1 MRNKPS
7 LNSQSI
13 NGIKTNMLWHRRL
26 GLSTFVVLIFL
37 AISGFALN
45 HSPGLKLNQINLS
58 SNWLLT
64 WYGFEVPAAEG
75 FQVGGKWFYQD
86 GNKALLVDGNSV
98 ASCTAPLSAIAQT
111 TDGVFALCADGL
123 NLLTSDGQFVEQF
136 GAIDGLPTNTQAVT
150 VLDNRI
156 YLTIGSTSIDS
167 TSIGSTSID
176 SVTIDS
182 VTMEFNSDSLGLTA
196 ADIAPQT
203 LKDIQ
208 QTAMPL
214 PKLLQKKL
222 KEQSPGPSISLETVI
237 LDLHSGRFFG
247 QFGVFFIDLIGL
259 LVCILSITGLMAWMK
274 RR

>member
-7 LNSQSI
+7 PNSKSV
-13 NGIKTNMLWHRRL
+13 NGIKTNILWHRRL

-58 SNWLLT
+58 SNWLIS
-64 WYGFEVPAAEG
+64 WYGFEVPVAEG
-75 FQVGGKWFYQD
+75 FKVGGKWFYQD
-86 GNKALLVDGNSV
+86 GNKALLVDGDSV

-111 TDGVFALCADGL
+111 TGGVFALCADGL
-123 NLLTSDGQFVEQF
+123 NLLTTDGQLVEQF
-136 GAIDGLPTNTQAVT
+136 GTVDGLPANTQTVT

-156 YLTIGSTSIDS
+156 YLTIGSSSIN
-167 TSIGSTSID
+167 

-182 VTMEFNSDSLGLTA
+182 VTMEFNSDSLGLTV

-222 KEQSPGPSISLETVI
+222 KEQSSGPSISLETVI

>member
-7 LNSQSI
+7 LNSKSV
-13 NGIKTNMLWHRRL
+13 NGIKTNILWHRRL

-64 WYGFEVPAAEG
+64 WYGFEVPVAEG
-75 FQVGGKWFYQD
+75 FHVGEKWFYQD

-98 ASCTAPLSAIAQT
+98 ASCTAPLSAVAQT
-111 TDGVFALCADGL
+111 TDSVFALCADGL
-123 NLLTSDGQFVEQF
+123 KLLTSDGQLVEQF
-136 GAIDGLPTNTQAVT
+136 GAIDGLPANTQAVT

-156 YLTIGSTSIDS
+156 YLTIGST
-167 TSIGSTSID
+167 
-176 SVTIDS
+176 TIAS
-182 VTMEFNSDSLGLTA
+182 AIMEFNANTLGLTV
-196 ADIAPQT
+196 ADVVPQT
-203 LKDIQ
+203 LKDTQ
-208 QTAMPL
+208 QAATPL
-214 PKLLQKKL
+214 PKFLQKKL

-247 QFGVFFIDLIGL
+247 QFGVLFIDLIGL
-259 LVCILSITGLMAWMK
+259 LVCILSITGLVAWMK

>member
-7 LNSQSI
+7 PNSKSV
-13 NGIKTNMLWHRRL
+13 NGIKTNILWHRRL

-58 SNWLLT
+58 SNWLLS
-64 WYGFEVPAAEG
+64 WYGFEVPVAEG
-75 FQVGGKWFYQD
+75 FKVGGKWFYQD
-86 GNKALLVDGNSV
+86 GNKALLVDGDSV

-111 TDGVFALCADGL
+111 TGGVFALCADGL

-136 GAIDGLPTNTQAVT
+136 GAIDGLPANTQAVT
-150 VLDNRI
+150 VLDDRI
-156 YLTIGSTSIDS
+156 YLTTGSA
-167 TSIGSTSID
+167 
-176 SVTIDS
+176 TIDS
-182 VTMEFNSDSLGLTA
+182 VTMEFNADSLGLTA
-196 ADIAPQT
+196 TDIAPQT

-208 QTAMPL
+208 QVAVPL

-222 KEQSPGPSISLETVI
+222 KQQSPGPSISLETVI

-247 QFGVFFIDLIGL
+247 QFGVLFIDLIGL

>member
-7 LNSQSI
+7 PNSKSV
-13 NGIKTNMLWHRRL
+13 NGIKTNILWHRRL

-58 SNWLLT
+58 SNWLIS
-64 WYGFEVPAAEG
+64 WYGFEVPVAEG
-75 FQVGGKWFYQD
+75 FKVGGKWFYQD
-86 GNKALLVDGNSV
+86 GNKALLVDGDSV

-111 TDGVFALCADGL
+111 TGGVFALCADGL
-123 NLLTSDGQFVEQF
+123 NLLTSDGQFIEQF
-136 GAIDGLPTNTQAVT
+136 GAIDGLPANTHAVT
-150 VLDNRI
+150 VLDDRI
-156 YLTIGSTSIDS
+156 YLTTGSA
-167 TSIGSTSID
+167 
-176 SVTIDS
+176 TIDS
-182 VTMEFNSDSLGLTA
+182 VTMEFNADSLGLTA
-196 ADIAPQT
+196 TDIAPQT

-208 QTAMPL
+208 QVAVPL

-222 KEQSPGPSISLETVI
+222 KQQSPGPSISLETVI

-247 QFGVFFIDLIGL
+247 QFGVLFIDLIGL

>member
-7 LNSQSI
+7 PNSKSV
-13 NGIKTNMLWHRRL
+13 NGIKTNILWHRRL

-58 SNWLLT
+58 SNWLLS
-64 WYGFEVPAAEG
+64 WYGFEVPVAEG

-86 GNKALLVDGNSV
+86 GNKALLVDGDSV

-111 TDGVFALCADGL
+111 TGGVFALCADGL

-136 GAIDGLPTNTQAVT
+136 GAIDGLPANTQAVT
-150 VLDNRI
+150 VLDDRI
-156 YLTIGSTSIDS
+156 YLTTGSA
-167 TSIGSTSID
+167 
-176 SVTIDS
+176 TIDS
-182 VTMEFNSDSLGLTA
+182 VTMEFNADSLGLTA
-196 ADIAPQT
+196 TDIAPQT

-208 QTAMPL
+208 QVAVPL

-222 KEQSPGPSISLETVI
+222 KQQSPGPSISLETVI

-247 QFGVFFIDLIGL
+247 QFGVLFIDLIGL

>member
-7 LNSQSI
+7 LNSKSV
-13 NGIKTNMLWHRRL
+13 NGIKTNILWHRRL

-64 WYGFEVPAAEG
+64 WYGFEVPVAEG
-75 FQVGGKWFYQD
+75 FQVGEKWFYQD

-98 ASCTAPLSAIAQT
+98 ASCTAPLSAVAQT
-111 TDGVFALCADGL
+111 TDSVFALCADGL
-123 NLLTSDGQFVEQF
+123 KLLTSDGQLVEQF
-136 GAIDGLPTNTQAVT
+136 GAIDGLPANTQAVT

-156 YLTIGSTSIDS
+156 YLTIGST
-167 TSIGSTSID
+167 
-176 SVTIDS
+176 TIAS
-182 VTMEFNSDSLGLTA
+182 AIMEFNANTLGLTV
-196 ADIAPQT
+196 ADVVPQT
-203 LKDIQ
+203 LKDTQ
-208 QTAMPL
+208 QAATPL
-214 PKLLQKKL
+214 PKFLQKKL

-247 QFGVFFIDLIGL
+247 QFGVLFIDLIGL
-259 LVCILSITGLMAWMK
+259 LVCILSITGLVAWIK

>member
-7 LNSQSI
+7 PNSKSV
-13 NGIKTNMLWHRRL
+13 NGIKTNILWHRRL

-58 SNWLLT
+58 SNWLLS
-64 WYGFEVPAAEG
+64 WYGFEVPVAEG

-86 GNKALLVDGNSV
+86 GNKALLVDGDSV

-111 TDGVFALCADGL
+111 TGGVFALCADGL
-123 NLLTSDGQFVEQF
+123 NLLTSDGQFIEQF
-136 GAIDGLPTNTQAVT
+136 GAIDGLPANTQAVT
-150 VLDNRI
+150 VLDDRI
-156 YLTIGSTSIDS
+156 YLTTGSA
-167 TSIGSTSID
+167 
-176 SVTIDS
+176 TIDS
-182 VTMEFNSDSLGLTA
+182 VTMEFNADSLGLTA
-196 ADIAPQT
+196 TDIAPQT

-208 QTAMPL
+208 QVAVPL

-222 KEQSPGPSISLETVI
+222 KQQSPGPSISLETVI

-247 QFGVFFIDLIGL
+247 QFGVLFIDLIGL

>member
-7 LNSQSI
+7 LNSKSV
-13 NGIKTNMLWHRRL
+13 NGIKTNILWHRRL

-64 WYGFEVPAAEG
+64 WYGFKVPVAEG
-75 FQVGGKWFYQD
+75 FQVGEKWFYQD

-98 ASCTAPLSAIAQT
+98 ASCTAPLSAVAQT
-111 TDGVFALCADGL
+111 TDSVFALCADGL
-123 NLLTSDGQFVEQF
+123 KLLTSDGQLVEQF
-136 GAIDGLPTNTQAVT
+136 GAIDGLPANTQAVT

-156 YLTIGSTSIDS
+156 YLTIGST
-167 TSIGSTSID
+167 
-176 SVTIDS
+176 TIAS
-182 VTMEFNSDSLGLTA
+182 AIMEFNANTLGLTV
-196 ADIAPQT
+196 ADVVPQT
-203 LKDIQ
+203 LKDTQ
-208 QTAMPL
+208 QAATPL
-214 PKLLQKKL
+214 PKFLQKKL
-222 KEQSPGPSISLETVI
+222 KQQSSGPSISLETVI

-247 QFGVFFIDLIGL
+247 QFGVLFIDLIGL
-259 LVCILSITGLMAWMK
+259 LVCILSITGLVAWMK

>member
-7 LNSQSI
+7 PNSKSV
-13 NGIKTNMLWHRRL
+13 NGFKTNILWHRRL

-58 SNWLLT
+58 SNWLIS
-64 WYGFEVPAAEG
+64 WYGFEVPVAEG
-75 FQVGGKWFYQD
+75 FKVGGKWFYQD
-86 GNKALLVDGNSV
+86 GNKALLVDGDSV

-111 TDGVFALCADGL
+111 TGGVFALCADGL

-136 GAIDGLPTNTQAVT
+136 GAIDGLPANTQAVT
-150 VLDNRI
+150 VLDDRI
-156 YLTIGSTSIDS
+156 YLTTGSA
-167 TSIGSTSID
+167 
-176 SVTIDS
+176 TIDS
-182 VTMEFNSDSLGLTA
+182 VTMEFNADSLGLTA
-196 ADIAPQT
+196 TDIAPQT

-208 QTAMPL
+208 QVAVPL

-222 KEQSPGPSISLETVI
+222 KQQSPGPSISLETVI

-247 QFGVFFIDLIGL
+247 QFGVLFIDLIGL